1 MDYKIFIFIKSMRYI
16 AVILTVH
23 NRLDKTVACLNA
35 VFNQREKYSFFNVD
49 VFLTDDGST
58 DDTSKI
64 LRNRFSA
71 KPLHILSGN
80 GNLYWNGGMI
90 NSWKAAIEHG
100 GYDGYLWL
108 NNDTIVL
115 PNLWNELE
123 QADEYSRKQFGK
135 GGIYVGSTKDPL
147 TGEFTYG
154 GFEFTNQWTLKD
166 RFLHPNGHF
175 QLCQCAHGN
184 VTYISHDVVEKMGIL
199 CEQYLHGG
207 GDHDY
212 TYLAYKAGFPLI
224 VLKDY
229 VGICEND
236 HQQGGYADFL
246 SMSLKQR
253 IKYLYSPLGFNLHNT
268 LLLQKRCFPYRYPF
282 VWLMGYLKAFF
293 PKMYFKI
300 YSQCRN

>member
-1 MDYKIFIFIKSMRYI
+1 MRYI

-229 VGICEND
+229 VGICENE
-236 HQQGGYADFL
+236 GGYADFL

>member
-1 MDYKIFIFIKSMRYI
+1 MRYI

-123 QADEYSRKQFGK
+123 QVDEYSRKQFGK

-293 PKMYFKI
+293 PKMYFRF
-300 YSQCRN
+300 SSV

>member
-1 MDYKIFIFIKSMRYI
+1 MRYI

-23 NRLDKTVACLNA
+23 NRLDKTIACLNA
-35 VFNQREKYSFFNVD
+35 VFNQKKYSFFNVD

-123 QADEYSRKQFGK
+123 QADEYSRKQLGK

>member
-1 MDYKIFIFIKSMRYI
+1 MRYI

-300 YSQCRN
+300 YSQCRK

>member
-1 MDYKIFIFIKSMRYI
+1 MRYI

-282 VWLMGYLKAFF
+282 V
-293 PKMYFKI
+293 
-300 YSQCRN
+300 C

>member
-1 MDYKIFIFIKSMRYI
+1 MRYI

-166 RFLHPNGHF
+166 RFLHPNG
-175 QLCQCAHGN
+175 N

>member
-1 MDYKIFIFIKSMRYI
+1 MRYI

-58 DDTSKI
+58 DDTSNI

-246 SMSLKQR
+246 SLSLKQR

>member
-1 MDYKIFIFIKSMRYI
+1 MIYI